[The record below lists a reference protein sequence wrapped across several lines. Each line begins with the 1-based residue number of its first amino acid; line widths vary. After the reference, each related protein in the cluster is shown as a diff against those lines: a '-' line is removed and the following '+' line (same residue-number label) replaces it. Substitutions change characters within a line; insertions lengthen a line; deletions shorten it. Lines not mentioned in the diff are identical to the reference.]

1 MVGCDQLCLLPN
13 QITESFDHFDYQY
26 LWKES
31 IDILT
36 FCIEIVIKGRQHVR
50 LAFPV
55 KWGQVGFLSNLSA
68 QFSDHQYL
76 WKESIDLLNLLIFF
90 AWRWSSREGS
100 IWDYTLVGCG
110 HTCLLSNEITEF
122 LYHQYLWNELSD
134 ISDFFQ
140 GDNHQEKGV
149 SETATFGWVCQGV
162 LLIQSDC
169 RILWSLIFFEGII
182 WYPIFLAF
190 R

>member
-26 LWKES
+26 LWKGS

-50 LAFPV
+50 LSFPV
-55 KWGQVGFLSNLSA
+55 KWGQVGFLSNLIA
-68 QFSDHQYL
+68 QFSD
-76 WKESIDLLNLLIFF
+76 
-90 AWRWSSREGS
+90 
-100 IWDYTLVGCG
+100 
-110 HTCLLSNEITEF
+110 
-122 LYHQYLWNELSD
+122 HQYLWNELSD
-134 ISDFFQ
+134 ILDFFQ

-182 WYPIFLAF
+182 WYPRFLAC